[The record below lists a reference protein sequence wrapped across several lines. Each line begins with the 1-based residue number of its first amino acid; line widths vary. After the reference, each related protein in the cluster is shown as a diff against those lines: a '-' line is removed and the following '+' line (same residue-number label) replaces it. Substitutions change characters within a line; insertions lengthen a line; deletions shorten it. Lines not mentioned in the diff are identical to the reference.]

1 MIRQLAMALLM
12 TTALT
17 VAAAAQ
23 EAASAPSSRQ
33 PVRRAD
39 LSNDCARR
47 DGLSLCVETIR
58 SARRRAKKAIEART
72 AGSLTRF
79 TRLAGLFMGRVDA
92 FDVRSMKVRF
102 NLELR

>member
-1 MIRQLAMALLM
+1 MIRHLAAALLM
-12 TTALT
+12 TTLLAA
-17 VAAAAQ
+17 VAAAQDPAP
-23 EAASAPSSRQ
+23 APSEQR

-47 DGLSLCVETIR
+47 DGLSLCVEKIR
-58 SARRRAKKAIEART
+58 GARRRAKETLQARA

-79 TRLAGLFMGRVDA
+79 TKIAGMFMGRVDA
-92 FDVRSMKVRF
+92 FDWGAMKVRV